1 MIKILTMISMEL
13 QKKKKKKKKKKKEKV
28 NNHTFILYKDKLE
41 FARKVN
47 KSSLN
52 K

>member
-13 QKKKKKKKKKKKEKV
+13 QKKKKKKKKKEKV

>member
-13 QKKKKKKKKKKKEKV
+13 QKKKKKKKKKKEKV

>member
-13 QKKKKKKKKKKKEKV
+13 QKKKKKKKKKKKV